1 MCLLRSIIAISF
13 VLVFSCLIWCN
24 IYSSYAHP
32 AFIFRMTQT
41 SYYRELNATHA
52 IIGSIVY
59 YRTLS
64 LVLFFHSAFLLNYVI
79 CFDFD
84 VYKLWRYMHSDSNTR
99 DFIGNENIVNLGI
112 SYVKATKAF
121 LLLHIHVLF
130 IILAASIIAWMLF
143 LHYQNQA

>member
-24 IYSSYAHP
+24 IYSSNAHP

-121 LLLHIHVLF
+121 LLLHIHVFF
-130 IILAASIIAWMLF
+130 IILFASIISWVLF
-143 LHYQNQA
+143 LHSQNQA

>member
-24 IYSSYAHP
+24 TYSSNTHP

-84 VYKLWRYMHSDSNTR
+84 VYKLWRYMHNDSNTR
-99 DFIGNENIVNLGI
+99 DFIGNKKIVNLGI
-112 SYVKATKAF
+112 SHVTATKAF
-121 LLLHIHVLF
+121 LWLYIHVFFVILF
-130 IILAASIIAWMLF
+130 AWIISWILF
-143 LHYQNQA
+143 LQYQNQA